1 MLTMD
6 IKSNSSFS
14 TCPLRGKNPFL
25 KGLFLFIQ
33 IFANYKRLG
42 VLGANEPVRQFRKA
56 GLTDSFDWSFRIKLY
71 NNGNRES
78 VKE

>member
-1 MLTMD
+1 M
-6 IKSNSSFS
+6 
-14 TCPLRGKNPFL
+14 
-25 KGLFLFIQ
+25 Q
-33 IFANYKRLG
+33 ILANYKRLE
-42 VLGANEPVRQFRKA
+42 VPGANEPVRQFRKA

>member
-1 MLTMD
+1 M
-6 IKSNSSFS
+6 
-14 TCPLRGKNPFL
+14 REKNPFL

-33 IFANYKRLG
+33 IFANYKRLE
-42 VLGANEPVRQFRKA
+42 VPGANEPVRQFRKA

-78 VKE
+78 VKEQRRGVIICGQ